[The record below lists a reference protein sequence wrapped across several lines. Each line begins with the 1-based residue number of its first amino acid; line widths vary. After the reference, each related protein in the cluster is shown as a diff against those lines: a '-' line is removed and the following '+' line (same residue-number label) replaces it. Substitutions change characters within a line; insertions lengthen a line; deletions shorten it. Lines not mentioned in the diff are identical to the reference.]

1 MIHHGGKLLSVAER
15 YNRPIEDWVDLST
28 GISPYT
34 YPIGPIPENVWNRL
48 PEDND
53 GLVDAAQEYYGSEN
67 LLPVS
72 GSQAAIQRLPA
83 LFERPMTVAVPE
95 VGYKEHQHAWQQS
108 HHIVRTYSGSPSSS
122 LLQSI
127 DILLLINPNNPSTE
141 RYSAKEICQFHAQMK
156 PSAHI
161 IVDEAF
167 MDLTPEASL
176 LAHFPSALPNWL
188 IVLRSVGKF
197 FGLAGIRLGFVF
209 AQPHFLTKLEECL
222 GPWTIA
228 GPSRY
233 IASKALADR
242 QWQTEIRQQLTS
254 DGHRLATLLSSR
266 FESVASQ
273 GLFHTVY
280 TEDAEQLHD
289 YFAHLGILCRL
300 CDEKDSLRFGLP
312 TEDWQWQRLADALSE
327 SA

>member
-1 MIHHGGKLLSVAER
+1 MIHHGGKLLYVAKR
-15 YNRPIEDWVDLST
+15 YNRPVEDWADLST

-34 YPIGPIPENVWNRL
+34 YPVGHIPEKVWNRL

-53 GLVDAAQEYYGSEN
+53 GLVEAAQEYYQTPN

-72 GSQAAIQRLPA
+72 GSQAAIQRLPD
-83 LFERPMTVAVPE
+83 LFEHPMTIAIPE

-108 HHIVRTYSGSPSSS
+108 HHFVQTYSGSPEHCLLKSS
-122 LLQSI
+122 
-127 DILLLINPNNPSTE
+127 DILLLINPNNPTTR
-141 RYSAKEICQFHAQMK
+141 RYSAKEICQFRKQMK

-167 MDLTPEASL
+167 MDLTPNESL
-176 LAHFPSALPNWL
+176 LTHFPSAIPDWL

-209 AQPHFLTKLEECL
+209 GKPQFLTKLEASL

-233 IASKALADR
+233 IASKALSDHH
-242 QWQTEIRQQLTS
+242 WQNQTRQQLII
-254 DGHRLATLLSSR
+254 DGNRLSELLSAR
-266 FESVASQ
+266 FKSVASQ

-280 TEDAEQLHD
+280 TENAVNLHD
-289 YFAHLGILCRL
+289 HFARLGILCRL
-300 CDEKDSLRFGLP
+300 CDEKNALRFGLP
-312 TEDWQWQRLADALSE
+312 KEEWQWQRLADALRQPS
-327 SA
+327 